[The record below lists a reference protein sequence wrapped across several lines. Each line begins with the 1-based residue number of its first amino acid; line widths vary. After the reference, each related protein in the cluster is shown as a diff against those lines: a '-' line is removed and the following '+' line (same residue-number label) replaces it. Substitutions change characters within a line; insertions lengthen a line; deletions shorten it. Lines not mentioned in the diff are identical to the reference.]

1 MFTILD
7 DGFVRVTGRDG
18 VYRVPDLES
27 RATKRA
33 MRPTEVH
40 PFANVGNDI
49 GAPLVTNR
57 LTTTLSRQSVY
68 SQERLSDTFKALLR
82 GFHVEQ
88 LPAAAAITSNI
99 ARSYKAD
106 AARKLL
112 AEKIP
117 DLFGKLRRPLSD
129 AVDAHIDKLWSARNH
144 LADALRPELPRDPA
158 AALAAA
164 VRGMEV
170 RARVAQMDEPAR
182 VRLIHTLGEAGNF
195 SALVS
200 LKDDPLGLSVAPA
213 RVLDDA
219 VRAAVSQKG
228 GEFFYAAIDD
238 ATEDLETVAVCAELM
253 HTGLVSTLQDA
264 GAPKDMLT
272 AMKCDFQQRANAAI
286 NGGM

>member
-1 MFTILD
+1 MFSILD

-18 VYRVPDLES
+18 VYRIPDLES

-33 MRPTEVH
+33 MRPAEVH
-40 PFANVGNDI
+40 PFVSVGNDI
-49 GAPLVTNR
+49 GAPIVSTR
-57 LTTTLSRQSVY
+57 LSETLSRQSVY
-68 SQERLSDTFKALLR
+68 GQERLSDTFKKLLW
-82 GFHVEQ
+82 GFNTEQ
-88 LPAAAAITSNI
+88 LPAAAGITSNI

-106 AARKLL
+106 AARKVL
-112 AEKIP
+112 AEKLP
-117 DLFGKLRRPLSD
+117 DLFGKLRRPLDD
-129 AVDAHIDKLWSARNH
+129 AVTSHIDRLWSARNH

-158 AALAAA
+158 AALAQSIKA
-164 VRGMEV
+164 MEV
-170 RARVAQMDEPAR
+170 RARASQMPETER
-182 VRLIHTLGEAGNF
+182 VKLIHALGEAGNF
-195 SALVS
+195 EGLVM
-200 LKDDPLGLSVAPA
+200 LRDDPLGLPVAPS

-219 VRAAVSQKG
+219 VRAAVCKKG

-238 ATEDLETVAVCAELM
+238 AVEDLETVAVCAELM